1 MTKRTPCNVGDVV
14 AVTFDDHSEGEQ
26 HIVFEVFGV
35 VLRKDRRSLLVGS
48 FVYAGGREVD
58 ENVVCYTILRA
69 TIQKLE
75 ILRKSVDKNDTSAS

>member
-48 FVYAGGREVD
+48 FVYAGSREMD
-58 ENVVCYTILRA
+58 DNCVVYTILRA

-75 ILRKSVDKNDTSAS
+75 VLRKRVDSPDTSG